1 MSSADGDFDA
11 DSERE
16 IRELLAAQ
24 PRPVMPPEVL
34 ARIEAALAAEGT
46 PGTAPSPAGRRWY
59 ILAAAAAVAVLA
71 GFIVIPRF
79 SDTASLSTSS
89 PQPEQAAA
97 PATPSP
103 GCMAL
108 GTQPPER
115 STPVTDSGTAYTAT
129 ALRAQAEQLLSAPRS
144 TCQETSIQAYN
155 ADLAS
160 ARPLRDCVMAVAD
173 GRSVLAVDL
182 GWYAERPSVTLVLV
196 NPREAVAVDCAT
208 DPATVLARA
217 ALR

>member
-1 MSSADGDFDA
+1 MTSADGDFDA
-11 DSERE
+11 DPERE

-46 PGTAPSPAGRRWY
+46 PATAPPAGRRWY
-59 ILAAAAAVAVLA
+59 LLAAAAAVAVLA

-97 PATPSP
+97 PVTPSP
-103 GCMAL
+103 GCTAL
-108 GTQPPER
+108 GTQPSER

-129 ALRAQAEQLLSAPRS
+129 ALRAQAEQLLSAPRP
-144 TCQETSIQAYN
+144 TCQETSIQAYS
-155 ADLAS
+155 ADMAS